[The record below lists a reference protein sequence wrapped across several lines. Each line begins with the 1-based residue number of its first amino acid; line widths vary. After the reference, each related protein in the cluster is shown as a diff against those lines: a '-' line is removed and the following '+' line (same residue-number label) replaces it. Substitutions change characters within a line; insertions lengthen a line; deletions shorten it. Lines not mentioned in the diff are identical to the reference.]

1 MTGDWF
7 GDWQGEWLGRA
18 SGSPV
23 GEVLEAALVASGSS
37 QAVFGAEVSR
47 RFANQTVFFTTAD
60 DIRRIRRREY
70 ARWLEQ
76 DIDDE
81 TVCLLAAAVL

>member
-1 MTGDWF
+1 MSFAAAGTLTATGT
-7 GDWQGEWLGRA
+7 Q
-18 SGSPV
+18 PV
-23 GEVLEAALVASGSS
+23 
-37 QAVFGAEVSR
+37 QR
-47 RFANQTVFFTTAD
+47 PQVFFTTAD
-60 DIRRIRRREY
+60 DIQRIRRREY